1 MKIITIIVR
10 ILLGVVFVVFG
21 ANMLH
26 PFLKMPPPPTGPAG
40 DFVGAMAST
49 GYLKVIGVLQFTG
62 GLILLIGKYIPLG
75 LTLLGPVIFNILLF
89 HIFFAPSGL
98 PLAITVSVLALF
110 LLWRHRSNFA
120 GLLKA

>member
-26 PFLKMPPPPTGPAG
+26 PFLKMPPPQGPAG

-49 GYLKVIGVLQFTG
+49 GYLKVIGVLQLAG

-75 LTLLGPVIFNILLF
+75 LMLLGPVIFNILLF
-89 HIFFAPSGL
+89 HIFFEPSGL

-110 LLWRHRSNFA
+110 LL
-120 GLLKA
+120 